1 MDVHHFMMSGC
12 VHFAIGKHML
22 IQTNPPMQ
30 KINKADPQHQAQ
42 TKNTMT
48 SHKTHQC
55 GRALCVAL
63 ALAAFTN
70 FGPAAVNG
78 GIPSIVTESA
88 RKCQN
93 PDPVTYLNAIERNAV
108 AYCDSNAIAGR
119 QEYMEELQKIMKR
132 RKLHLTVGGTD
143 VGKTKIM
150 QSLIA
155 RVKEKDQDTILYV
168 DMRSPGTMDV
178 MKRLEEELL
187 NRGPAVLQKIGR
199 AVDAANLDGVLS
211 PLKGPWR
218 AILAVA
224 RFGIAAAPD
233 VKLEK
238 FFESMRNQG
247 KVLNRDVSVSKM
259 ETSVF

>member
-1 MDVHHFMMSGC
+1 M
-12 VHFAIGKHML
+12 
-22 IQTNPPMQ
+22 
-30 KINKADPQHQAQ
+30 
-42 TKNTMT
+42 
-48 SHKTHQC
+48 
-55 GRALCVAL
+55 AL

-78 GIPSIVTESA
+78 GSPSIVTKSA
-88 RKCQN
+88 GRCQH
-93 PDPVTYLNAIERNAV
+93 PDPVTYLKTIERSAGS
-108 AYCDSNAIAGR
+108 YCKSNAIAGR
-119 QEYMEELQKIMKR
+119 REYIKALQGTMKTYE
-132 RKLHLTVGGTD
+132 LHLIVRGTD

-150 QSLIA
+150 QSLID
-155 RVKEKDQDTILYV
+155 RVKDQNTILYV

-187 NRGPAVLQKIGR
+187 NRGPALLQKIGR

-224 RFGIAAAPD
+224 RFGIEAKPD

-238 FFESMRNQG
+238 FFESVGKKG
-247 KVLNRDVSVSKM
+247 KVLDRDVSVSRM